1 MRWQKKI
8 LFLAS
13 NPTATGRLRLDK
25 EVREIDEGLK
35 RSNERDQFDLIPK
48 FAVRVE
54 DLRRSLLDHAPRIV
68 HFSGHSGIGGIVLE
82 DELGQP
88 SQVPSE
94 ALASLFKLFAKETHC
109 VILNVCY
116 SDSQAEAISEHIPY
130 VIGMGA
136 AISDQAAIEFAVGFY
151 DALGAGKS
159 IEDAFEFGQNAIALK
174 NLPEDQIPVLKKKS

>member
-48 FAVRVE
+48 FAVR
-54 DLRRSLLDHAPRIV
+54 
-68 HFSGHSGIGGIVLE
+68 GHSGIGGIVLE